1 MNAGLPGALELKV
14 ELQSLGIRVPGELRF
29 RAGGAG
35 PADGITL
42 FIDELVATVPTG
54 ASYVERSPF
63 SLSDAGGA
71 FELLKDGRSLGEVRP
86 APDPA
91 FYAFETEGLVPF
103 HKIALRHGRDG
114 IGSTVAQGCSHG
126 ADSCKFCAISLSKEL
141 GATIARKSPGE
152 LAEVAAAAEGEG
164 YAHIVL
170 TTGTTGGEMGI
181 AHMAECAA
189 SVRARTGM
197 RIHVQF
203 EPPED
208 MGLIE
213 RVARVSDSAAINV
226 ECFDRAV
233 LADIAPGKARTGLP
247 RYRNAWRKAVDT
259 YGPGQVTSFIILG
272 LGEPDESV
280 LEGAKVLASMGVYP
294 FLVPLRPLRGTPL
307 ETWSPPESGRVMRLF
322 EAAAATVQEAR
333 LSASSCLAGCVRC
346 GACSTITDL
355 TG

>member
-14 ELQSLGIRVPGELRF
+14 ELQSLGIRVPWELRS

-42 FIDELVATVPTG
+42 FIEELVATVPTG
-54 ASYVERSPF
+54 AWYVERSPF

-71 FELLKDGRSLGEVRP
+71 FELLKGGRSLGEGRP

-91 FYAFETEGLVPF
+91 FYTFETEGLEPY

-114 IGSTVAQGCSHG
+114 IGSTVAQGCAHG
-126 ADSCKFCAISLSKEL
+126 PDSCKFCAISLSKES
-141 GATIARKSPGE
+141 GATLARKSP
-152 LAEVAAAAEGEG
+152 AEVAEVAVAAQDEG
-164 YAHIVL
+164 YTHIVL
-170 TTGTTGGEMGI
+170 TTGSVGSDVGIGGMV
-181 AHMAECAA
+181 ECAA
-189 SVRARTGM
+189 AVKARTGM

-213 RVARVSDSAAINV
+213 RFAQVSDSAAINI

-233 LADIAPGKARTGLP
+233 LENIAPGKARTGLA
-247 RYRNAWRKAVDT
+247 RYSNAWRKAVDA

-272 LGEPDESV
+272 LGESDESV
-280 LEGAKVLASMGVYP
+280 LEGAKVVASMGVYP

-307 ETWSPPESGRVMRLF
+307 ETWSPPQSGRVMRLF

-346 GACSTITDL
+346 GACSAITDL